1 MEYTNEDWEEIEAW
15 EKLRVEAHIFMKEK
29 EESLLKRWLE
39 KIGCNLKE
47 PIGYYRDSWHHTMEI
62 YTTRPGPLIGKAG
75 IHVDELKQ
83 MLSEEF
89 RGEWNVKFI
98 EIRGGFVNI

>member
-1 MEYTNEDWEEIEAW
+1 MYDDKAFEIFRA
-15 EKLRVEAHIFMKEK
+15 EAHAFIKEK

-39 KIGCNLKE
+39 KIGCNFKE
-47 PIGYYRDSWHHTMEI
+47 PIGYYRDSLHRTMEI
-62 YTTRPGPLIGKAG
+62 YTTRPGLLIGKAG

-89 RGEWNVKFI
+89 YGEWNVKFV

>member
-1 MEYTNEDWEEIEAW
+1 MEYINEDWEEIEAW
-15 EKLRVEAHIFMKEK
+15 EELRVEAHVFMKEK
-29 EESLLKRWLE
+29 EESLLKRWLD

-47 PIGYYRDSWHHTMEI
+47 PIGYYRDSWHRTMEI

-89 RGEWNVKFI
+89 YGEWNVKFV

>member
-1 MEYTNEDWEEIEAW
+1 MDYEW
-15 EKLRVEAHIFMKEK
+15 EKIRAEAHAFMKEK

-39 KIGCNLKE
+39 KIGYNFKE
-47 PIGYYRDSWHHTMEI
+47 PIGYYRDSLHNTMEI
-62 YTTRPGPLIGKAG
+62 YSTRPGLLIGKAG
-75 IHVDELKQ
+75 IHVDELQK

-89 RGEWNVKFI
+89 QGEWKVKFF